1 MEKSRRVRHCAP
13 VETNPFILQTIE
25 DHLVAV
31 TALREQTAVIGQ
43 LVGACTRAIE
53 GGGKV
58 CFFGNGGSAADA
70 QHFAAELV
78 VRYTRNR
85 RPLAAIAFTTDTSI
99 LTAGANDFG
108 YEGVFARQVEAL
120 CDARDVVVGISTS
133 GTSANVVAGLK
144 AAKAAG
150 AFVVAFTGRQGGACA
165 DLADLA
171 FCAPSDI
178 TARVQECH
186 LLVGHILCDLVEA
199 AFAA

>member
-53 GGGKV
+53 AGGKV

-99 LTAGANDFG
+99 LTAGANDFTV
-108 YEGVFARQVEAL
+108 EGDHCRTQIVAIVIQRLARRGQRL
-120 CDARDVVVGISTS
+120 GDPDAVQQLIGGVGDRC
-133 GTSANVVAGLK
+133 VKV
-144 AAKAAG
+144 
-150 AFVVAFTGRQGGACA
+150 
-165 DLADLA
+165 D
-171 FCAPSDI
+171 
-178 TARVQECH
+178 
-186 LLVGHILCDLVEA
+186 
-199 AFAA
+199 